1 MLGPLIKALP
11 EHNPDMSGRHRRT
24 GDGPRAAWEE
34 PGSSSGSHIS
44 RRSRVSSGTSAM
56 RVSLSCLLQR
66 KPLVVGADDPP
77 HSDVGKVTLCEF
89 VVGIVVED
97 Y

>member
-1 MLGPLIKALP
+1 
-11 EHNPDMSGRHRRT
+11 
-24 GDGPRAAWEE
+24 
-34 PGSSSGSHIS
+34 
-44 RRSRVSSGTSAM
+44 M